1 MIDNARTSAAYP
13 YREYVGNLHVHSVYS
28 DGTANHE
35 RIAAAAAAAQLNF
48 VVVTDH
54 NVRPEG
60 VEGYRGQTL
69 LLAGEEIH
77 DVRRQPQ
84 ANHLLIYGAEQEMA
98 PYAFGSTRTLVSAAR
113 ERGGVAYVAHPIERR
128 SPISRDLA
136 AIPWTLWPIEGI
148 HGIEIWNYM
157 SEFKGLL
164 WSKPIAALYALKP
177 EWGIQGPYRATLRL
191 WDELLASGHRIA
203 ALGNADAHAED
214 YHMGPLERTIFPYEY
229 LFRCVN
235 THILT
240 DGSLSG
246 DLARDKALIYDAL
259 RAGRTWVGYDL
270 PHTTRGFRWLARSG
284 AATAAPGEE
293 LRRLGAISFTIT
305 TPAPG
310 DIRLLRDG
318 KIIQRTYGQ
327 ALAYTCVEAGI
338 YRVEV
343 YRRFWGR
350 KVGWIFTSPIYAL

>member
-1 MIDNARTSAAYP
+1 MAMQN

-28 DGTANHE
+28 DGTANHA
-35 RIAAAAAAAQLNF
+35 RIAAAATEAQLNF
-48 VVVTDH
+48 VIVTDH
-54 NVRPEG
+54 NVRPKG

-77 DVRRQPQ
+77 DVRQQPQ
-84 ANHLLIYGAEQEMA
+84 ANHLLVYGTGQEMA
-98 PYAFGSTRTLVSAAR
+98 PYAFGSTRTLIRAVLER
-113 ERGGVAYVAHPIERR
+113 EGVAYIAHPIERR
-128 SPISRDLA
+128 SPISRDFA
-136 AIPWTLWPIEGI
+136 AIPWTTWPVEDI

-164 WSKPIAALYALKP
+164 WSKPAAALYALKP
-177 EWGIQGPYRATLRL
+177 ALGIKGPYRATLQL
-191 WDELLASGHRIA
+191 WDELLQEGYRIA
-203 ALGNADAHAED
+203 ALGNADAHAGT
-214 YHMGPLERTIFPYEY
+214 YHLGPLERKVFPYTY

-240 DGSLSG
+240 RSSLSG
-246 DLARDKALIYDAL
+246 DVERDKALIYEAL

-270 PHTTRGFRWLARSG
+270 PHPTRGFRCLAQSG
-284 AATAAPGEE
+284 AASAVPGEE
-293 LRRLGAISFTIT
+293 LRRLGAINFTIT

-318 KIIQRTYGQ
+318 KVIQRAHGQ
-327 ALAYTCVEAGI
+327 MMKYTCVEPGI

-350 KVGWIFTSPIYAL
+350 KVGWIFTSPIYAI